1 MKRERAYV
9 EGRRHQVLEM
19 LQRNPQVRVDEL
31 AKRLGVS
38 VVTLRR
44 DLQFLEEKS
53 RSEDFTEVR
62 AYLKTL
68 TDIWMM
74 WLFTGI

>member
-9 EGRRHQVLEM
+9 EGRRRQVLEM
-19 LQRNPQVRVDEL
+19 LQRNPQVRVEEL

-44 DLQFLEEKS
+44 DLQFLEEIG
-53 RSEDFTEVR
+53 R
-62 AYLKTL
+62 AHV
-68 TDIWMM
+68 
-74 WLFTGI
+74 